1 MANIQTT
8 NSAIEGKFNTSDTL
22 VLKTSNGPI
31 KVDVK
36 LNNDP
41 ARKKATSASLTTNN
55 KYLSTIFFSFSHSSY
70 LLDHHSVIELGA
82 SLISSAPSGVEGL
95 FDLNAKTNNA
105 HLHASIATAP
115 ADSTINFTG
124 RTSNSPAKVHLHDAY
139 EGSFA
144 ASTSNRPII
153 LNTLNDPEDPRREG
167 RHRKVE
173 FDWQDKN
180 RHQLEGSVS
189 WGSGRKT
196 PLGSVKIR
204 TSNSPIDLTV

>member
-1 MANIQTT
+1 V
-8 NSAIEGKFNTSDTL
+8 IEGKFNTSDTL

-41 ARKKATSASLTTNN
+41 AHEKATSTSLTTSNR
-55 KYLSTIFFSFSHSSY
+55 YPSIVFSFSHSSC
-70 LLDHHSVIELGA
+70 LLGHHSVIELDA
-82 SLISSAPSGVEGL
+82 SLISSASSGVEGL
-95 FDLNAKTNNA
+95 FDLDARTSNAP
-105 HLHASIATAP
+105 LHASIATAP

-124 RTSNSPAKVHLHDAY
+124 RTSNSPAKVRLHDAY

-144 ASTSNRPII
+144 ASTSNMPIV

-173 FDWQDKN
+173 FNWQDKH
-180 RHQLEGSVS
+180 RRQLEGSVS
-189 WGSGRKT
+189 WGSGRKA
-196 PLGSVKIR
+196 PLGTVKIR